1 MRRLARIVLLA
12 AVFLFA
18 DGALAQTQQTQLPQ
32 PQHLSGEILRNPV
45 CPPTCPFGSMDM
57 LTQATTPAKKKIF
70 LAKMNPF
77 QAIDVHSHAFHEVTA
92 QFAHVGAG
100 YGVVTGM
107 RLAGHNTI
115 GISGMAGFTLV
126 KEFWYDRKYEK
137 QNLKE
142 NLRDAGFYGLG
153 IGIAILQGSLKR

>member
-1 MRRLARIVLLA
+1 MGRLARIIFLSAL
-12 AVFLFA
+12 FLFGWQA
-18 DGALAQTQQTQLPQ
+18 FAQSRQNLP
-32 PQHLSGEILRNPV
+32 
-45 CPPTCPFGSMDM
+45 
-57 LTQATTPAKKKIF
+57 PAKNKISI
-70 LAKMNPF
+70 ARMNPF
-77 QAIDVHSHAFHEVTA
+77 QAINVHSHAFHEVTA

-107 RLAGHNTI
+107 RIAEHNTI
-115 GISGMAGFTLV
+115 GVSGMGGFVLA

-142 NLRDAGFYGLG
+142 NLRDTAFYGMG